1 MDANPALLAIAGYDG
16 QVPAGEPLETLFRSE
31 PGLLAQVRRMK
42 DGEEEVAQD
51 RSGQKSFAI
60 SLTPLQNRPASAE
73 GKLVVF
79 RDVTARQDM
88 EHRLRLSEESLRRL
102 FEANPIPLVLIG
114 MDHAT
119 IYAYNQAFLEFFKI
133 TEAEIPHW
141 PTAGIFGKAE
151 TRQHLLDE
159 LERHGNLRSMMVEIQ
174 RAPNE
179 FRTVLLTADGVDFLG
194 QERVLVSFIDISER
208 LRLEQAE
215 HEQHIF
221 SEVLREFGFSISS
234 TLELD
239 EVLDRILEN
248 LSRIAGYTAASIMLV
263 NDERIASIAR
273 TRGYTENG
281 LESPFGKV
289 WLHLDNT
296 ANLRWMVQ
304 NQRALV
310 IPDVSA
316 DPDWIPIP
324 GQEWARGHLGAPLI
338 TAQGVAGFIELDSD
352 KVNFYSETD
361 AERLMIFANQA
372 GVAIDNAR
380 LYARICK
387 TAQESEVLQQ
397 ITLAVGASLDFK
409 EVIQR
414 IFELINRLVPSD
426 SAGILLVEGN
436 EVVLKAIRG
445 FRENDAILGSRW
457 PLAGLANEQVV
468 YARKP
473 MIFPDIQ
480 AIFPSYRVA
489 PHNQIR
495 SVLMIPLIAGG
506 EVIGVLSLDS
516 WVLAYFNEDHLRLAN
531 LFAGDVAVGLENA
544 RLYEEARRR
553 SEELEIVNRA
563 GTAVT
568 SGLDLDHVLVMLY
581 EQCRLVMP
589 ADSFYVAL
597 YDEEKGEIEFPLF
610 QDQGVYRQVKPFVL
624 NSSKGMTG
632 CVIEEGHTIYLP
644 DLLDPNVSEKYRLIR
659 YGGIPTRSYLGV
671 PMFLRDKVIGVISM
685 QSTLP
690 NAYSPDQVR
699 LLETITSHA
708 VIAIENARLYKQAQ
722 TAATT
727 DDLTGLLTR
736 RELFRRADQELSR
749 ANRYRHHLAMAMI
762 DFDHFKGVND
772 TYGHLAG
779 DQVLRS
785 MARICQENMRL
796 VDVVGRY
803 GGEEILV
810 LMPETTAEQALQA
823 IERLRAQIEKTEVI
837 IDDASIS
844 VTISAGVA
852 GLRRDGGMSLE
863 GLITQADV
871 ALFMAKSAGRNQVC
885 ISGD

>member
-1 MDANPALLAIAGYDG
+1 
-16 QVPAGEPLETLFRSE
+16 
-31 PGLLAQVRRMK
+31 
-42 DGEEEVAQD
+42 
-51 RSGQKSFAI
+51 
-60 SLTPLQNRPASAE
+60 
-73 GKLVVF
+73 
-79 RDVTARQDM
+79 
-88 EHRLRLSEESLRRL
+88 
-102 FEANPIPLVLIG
+102 
-114 MDHAT
+114 
-119 IYAYNQAFLEFFKI
+119 
-133 TEAEIPHW
+133 
-141 PTAGIFGKAE
+141 
-151 TRQHLLDE
+151 
-159 LERHGNLRSMMVEIQ
+159 
-174 RAPNE
+174 
-179 FRTVLLTADGVDFLG
+179 
-194 QERVLVSFIDISER
+194 
-208 LRLEQAE
+208 
-215 HEQHIF
+215 
-221 SEVLREFGFSISS
+221 
-234 TLELD
+234 
-239 EVLDRILEN
+239 
-248 LSRIAGYTAASIMLV
+248 
-263 NDERIASIAR
+263 
-273 TRGYTENG
+273 
-281 LESPFGKV
+281 
-289 WLHLDNT
+289 
-296 ANLRWMVQ
+296 MVQ

-380 LYARICK
+380 LYADSQNGTK
-387 TAQESEVLQQ
+387 SEVLQQ

-553 SEELEIVNRA
+553 SKELEIFNRA

-589 ADSFYVAL
+589 ADTFYVAL

-644 DLLDPNVSEKYRLIR
+644 DSLDPNVSEKYRLIR

-727 DDLTGLLTR
+727 DDLTGLLTGASCFGGNIR
-736 RELFRRADQELSR
+736 SYRAR
-749 ANRYRHHLAMAMI
+749 
-762 DFDHFKGVND
+762 
-772 TYGHLAG
+772 T
-779 DQVLRS
+779 
-785 MARICQENMRL
+785 
-796 VDVVGRY
+796 
-803 GGEEILV
+803 
-810 LMPETTAEQALQA
+810 
-823 IERLRAQIEKTEVI
+823 
-837 IDDASIS
+837 
-844 VTISAGVA
+844 VTG
-852 GLRRDGGMSLE
+852 
-863 GLITQADV
+863 ITW
-871 ALFMAKSAGRNQVC
+871 RWR
-885 ISGD
+885 